1 MLQRI
6 LETLDSDETDIKLKS
21 IFVEA
26 RDIVANQIAEDL
38 AEFRHKR
45 MIGLGSLYG
54 EQKLTGGPAH
64 GVGASYHVSSQR
76 TFVAVYYNYCV
87 YNYLYIIVII
97 II

>member
-64 GVGASYHVSSQR
+64 GVRSGLIS
-76 TFVAVYYNYCV
+76 CV
-87 YNYLYIIVII
+87 ITKNVCCCLLQLLCV
-97 II
+97 

>member
-54 EQKLTGGPAH
+54 EQKLTGGPSTR
-64 GVGASYHVSSQR
+64 GRGLIS
-76 TFVAVYYNYCV
+76 CV
-87 YNYLYIIVII
+87 ITKNVCCCLLQLLVV
-97 II
+97 